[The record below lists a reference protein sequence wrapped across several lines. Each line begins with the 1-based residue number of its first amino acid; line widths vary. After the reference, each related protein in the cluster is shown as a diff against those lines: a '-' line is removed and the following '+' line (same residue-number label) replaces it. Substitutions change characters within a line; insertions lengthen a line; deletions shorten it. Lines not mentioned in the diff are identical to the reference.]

1 MMILKTSTV
10 PKEEFIT
17 LQNQFSNFVPREI
30 FEEMQRSFSQTTVPR
45 ERLLASEARLQELET
60 KIANSIP
67 RSDHE
72 ELVAEIASLIVEAPQ
87 RSNASDTQPEPQSGA
102 QETEVAV
109 PLVTSTELGFFYPL
123 QDSQRGKRDP
133 FAWLSFYFKGK
144 WFHLPSQMV
153 LCARA
158 KIGMNPLKYPPSIQ
172 LALLLQDLERRLK
185 AAYRHRSPAL

>member
-1 MMILKTSTV
+1 MVDKTEFLALQSKYDDLKTSTV

-109 PLVTSTELGFFYPL
+109 PLVTS
-123 QDSQRGKRDP
+123 S
-133 FAWLSFYFKGK
+133 
-144 WFHLPSQMV
+144 
-153 LCARA
+153 
-158 KIGMNPLKYPPSIQ
+158 
-172 LALLLQDLERRLK
+172 
-185 AAYRHRSPAL
+185 